1 MKKLTTLKTLL
12 VGLCAMGAMSAWAQ
26 TTTTLLEYGT
36 SDVPWTAEK
45 LAEWTAGGNPTLADG
60 IVTISGG
67 NGSYATSKTITPT
80 AYSIINVTA
89 VWRGASS
96 TGRAFSAG
104 NGSYFRFGNIIVAQN
119 DQDKAHGY
127 GFNGLSGI
135 GSVTTFTAGSYRVD
149 VTSSTWLLI
158 EMQIDTK
165 TNTLTSFKI
174 KSEDGNTTY
183 VTGPNV
189 SFENAD
195 YTTVAFGYNKSGSVS
210 TTNKEQLKSIKITQ
224 TTQTVQTA
232 NYTINYKLGEAIVKA
247 VSSSS
252 AVGNSISAQMAID
265 GEGDYADNHYLITSE
280 DVPSMVLV
288 AGDNVLNVPV
298 RAPYTGT
305 LNVTTTIGNTEPIV
319 NTINL
324 VESDAKECAW
334 SYAYPLYVKSDN
346 VYYIADNTET
356 FGESGSFTDGEV
368 INKSVSYSNSDESV
382 VFFAEAESNSG
393 TNFVYSNGRSGYV
406 GAQNLR
412 DRGISVG
419 ALLAGEYE
427 FIVKITAANR
437 RSLGIRQSTNDHFV
451 SVGTSNEDMS
461 IGIKSASFTLNEE
474 TANLFINGANS
485 GDVKTNQSEDFDYVI
500 IKKIIPTA
508 VEKEIT
514 SAGYATYC
522 SPYALD
528 FSGVEGLTAYIDKL
542 NGTVVSFTEVNHV
555 PANTGVLLK
564 GAESSYEIPVIASS
578 STDVSENKLVGVTT
592 SKTVPAGSFVLMN
605 ESAGVG
611 FYKANNDFTVSAN
624 TAYIEALSDPSR
636 NFIAI
641 DEATAIKA
649 IEKTE
654 QQSGEIYNLAGQRVK
669 SAQKGLYII
678 GGKKVV
684 IK

>member
-1 MKKLTTLKTLL
+1 M
-12 VGLCAMGAMSAWAQ
+12 
-26 TTTTLLEYGT
+26 
-36 SDVPWTAEK
+36 
-45 LAEWTAGGNPTLADG
+45 
-60 IVTISGG
+60 
-67 NGSYATSKTITPT
+67 
-80 AYSIINVTA
+80 
-89 VWRGASS
+89 
-96 TGRAFSAG
+96 
-104 NGSYFRFGNIIVAQN
+104 AQN

-135 GSVTTFTAGSYRVD
+135 SSVTTFTAGSYRVD
-149 VTSSTWLLI
+149 VSNSTWLLI

-195 YTTVAFGYNKSGSVS
+195 YTTVAFGYNKSGGVS

-232 NYTINYKLGEAIVKA
+232 NYTINYKLGEAIVKT

-252 AVGNSISAQMAID
+252 AVGNSISAKMAID

-334 SYAYPLYVKSDN
+334 SYAYPLYVKSGN

-356 FGESGSFTDGEV
+356 FGESGTFTDREV
-368 INKSVSYSNSDESV
+368 INKSVSYSISDESV

-393 TNFVYSNGRSGYV
+393 TNFVYSNGKSGYV
-406 GAQNLR
+406 GAQNAR

-419 ALLAGEYE
+419 TLPAGEYE

-437 RSLGIRQSTNDHFV
+437 RSLGIRQSTNDHIV
-451 SVGTSNEDMS
+451 SVGTSNDDMS
-461 IGIKSASFTLNEE
+461 TGIKSATFTLDEE
-474 TANLFINGANS
+474 TASLYINGANS
-485 GDVKTNQSEDFDYVI
+485 GEVKTNQSEDFDYVLVKSSTGI
-500 IKKIIPTA
+500 VRATIGSNGYTTFACPSNVKIPTGVKA
-508 VEKEIT
+508 YTAKVNEAGTYVNFTEIT
-514 SAGYATYC
+514 SGTIPANN
-522 SPYALD
+522 
-528 FSGVEGLTAYIDKL
+528 GVLLEGTTGEISLE
-542 NGTVVSFTEVNHV
+542 VVSEATELGENDFKVGKGAALAEAENTTYFAMVKDSDPLTFGKIAATVAV
-555 PANTGVLLK
+555 PANKAYLAVVAATEPEARL
-564 GAESSYEIPVIASS
+564 
-578 STDVSENKLVGVTT
+578 TVTFDGET
-592 SKTVPAGSFVLMN
+592 
-605 ESAGVG
+605 
-611 FYKANNDFTVSAN
+611 
-624 TAYIEALSDPSR
+624 
-636 NFIAI
+636 
-641 DEATAIKA
+641 TAIKS
-649 IEKTE
+649 IENAETNNA
-654 QQSGEIYNLAGQRVK
+654 IYNLNGQRVEK
-669 SAQKGLYII
+669 AQKGLYIVN
-678 GGKKVV
+678 GKKTIV
-684 IK
+684 K